1 MNTILT
7 GNVAPLPAT
16 HAGALRH
23 IKQLDA
29 LRAFAVG
36 SVMVA
41 HYFPAL
47 NRFGEWGAMGV
58 NLFFVISGFL
68 ITEILLKCKKEVE
81 NGQSIR
87 LTLRQFYAR
96 RFLRIFPLYYLVISL
111 SFLFNFSDVR
121 HELWWYLTYTVNY
134 YGLVT
139 GKWIGLPHF
148 WTLAL
153 EEQFYLLWPLVILLV
168 PRRCLL
174 LVPVIAILIAPATR
188 ALILARD
195 ANPFWWMTTPVCL
208 DTLGFG
214 ALLAVCHEMRFHAL
228 GTLLSTAGLWIG
240 LPLLIV
246 LKVITRLKVPHHG
259 LGIVVWNIAIGLF
272 CLWLVNGAVEGF
284 KGVVGRTLE
293 WRPLRFLGT
302 ISYGLYVFH
311 VPVILIVSS
320 SWLTSASL
328 STHLQQAIVWSLLT
342 IVVGTLSW
350 YLFEHP
356 INRWKRFFPYR
367 VKSETYPIKPS
378 PASAVS

>member
-1 MNTILT
+1 MHTNAILIGKQASPVPVT
-7 GNVAPLPAT
+7 R
-16 HAGALRH
+16 AGALRH

-36 SVMVA
+36 SVMVG
-41 HYFPAL
+41 HYFPTL

-96 RFLRIFPLYYLVISL
+96 RFLRIFPLYYLVISI

-153 EEQFYLLWPLVILLV
+153 EEQFYLLWPLLILLV
-168 PRRCLL
+168 PRRCLF
-174 LVPVIAILIAPATR
+174 LVPVVAILTAPATR

-228 GTLLSTAGLWIG
+228 GTLLSTAGLWVG

-246 LKVITRLKVPHHG
+246 LKVIAGLDVPHHRF
-259 LGIVVWNIAIGLF
+259 GIVIFNIAIGLF
-272 CLWLVNGAVEGF
+272 SLWLVNGAVEGF
-284 KGVVGRTLE
+284 RGLMGAILE
-293 WRPLRFLGT
+293 WRPLRFLGE
-302 ISYGLYVFH
+302 ISYGLYVYH
-311 VPVILIVSS
+311 LPVIMIVSS
-320 SWLTSASL
+320 SWLASASI
-328 STHLQQAIVWSLLT
+328 STPLQKAIVWTLLT
-342 IVVGTLSW
+342 ILVGTLSW
-350 YLFEHP
+350 YLFERP
-356 INRWKRFFPYR
+356 LNRCKRFFPYR
-367 VKSETYPIKPS
+367 LKRDS
-378 PASAVS
+378 PDRT